1 MPTVRSMR
9 RCRELSRPV
18 RPVNAEYPGFQHFT
32 VEDLDDMTAVLSAPD
47 PVRVDRSPRT
57 RADAERWIE

>member
-1 MPTVRSMR
+1 VFDRNQFVR
-9 RCRELSRPV
+9 
-18 RPVNAEYPGFQHFT
+18 VNADYPGFQHFT